1 MNRQLLFLERIL
13 YGDGVTPFNIVF
25 VVKIAGTI
33 SHENL
38 RNALTKIQAKHPLLR
53 SGIKTDDKKMPHFF
67 INDKAPEIPIRIIE
81 RRHNDDWIE
90 ASKDAWANVFD
101 TQNGPMMSITWV
113 RSPGTSELLMSL
125 HHCMCD
131 GGAAM
136 LLIREILDLLD
147 NPEKEIGRH
156 TAFTTIQ
163 DIVPP
168 QILHGRKQLFKAAVN
183 GAVVRLALSAAATF
197 ISPGKTVKFDRK
209 ADYLISW
216 KFSKADSSALFK
228 ACSAAGV
235 TVNTALCVAFLSAF
249 REVRGVAAHNKVTCP
264 VDIRKFVENI
274 RKDTMFSFGLALT
287 LSMEKDPS
295 MSFWEKTRL
304 LQKKVTDKMAGMNPY
319 DFLMTLENAH
329 STVHKMRKVLTYG
342 KVGNDLMFSN
352 LGKLDIPC
360 HFNTFDIETIYS
372 PSVIGPFANPTTIIT
387 STFDNQ
393 IDFTFISNDG
403 LLPYL
408 DALSIKDSAIT
419 LLQHETAPITETVL
433 S

>member
-1 MNRQLLFLERIL
+1 MNRQLLFPERIL
-13 YGDGVTPFNIVF
+13 YGDGITPFNIVF

-38 RNALTKIQAKHPLLR
+38 RNALTKVQAKHPLLR

-67 INDKAPEIPIRIIE
+67 INGNVPEIPIRIIE
-81 RRHNDDWIE
+81 RRYNDDWIE

-101 TQNGPMMSITWV
+101 TQNGPMMSITWIK
-113 RSPGTSELLMSL
+113 SPASSELLMSL

-147 NPEKEIGRH
+147 NPEKEIGQH
-156 TAFTTIQ
+156 TAYTTIQ

-168 QILHGRKQLFKAAVN
+168 EILRSRKQLFKAGLS
-183 GAVVRLALSAAATF
+183 GAVIRFVLSAASAF
-197 ISPGKTVKFDRK
+197 ISPGKTVKLNRES
-209 ADYLISW
+209 DYLISW
-216 KFSKADSSALFK
+216 KFSKADSAALFK

-235 TVNTALCVAFLSAF
+235 TVNTALCVAFLTAF
-249 REVRGVAAHNKVTCP
+249 REVRGAAAHNKVTCP

-274 RKDTMFSFGLALT
+274 SKDTMFSFGLALI

-295 MSFWEKTRL
+295 MSFWNKTRL
-304 LQKKVTDKMAGMNPY
+304 LQKKVTEKMAAMNPY
-319 DFLMTLENAH
+319 DFLMTFENAH
-329 STVHKMRKVLTYG
+329 AIVHKLRKVLTYG

-352 LGKLDIPC
+352 MGKLDIPR

-419 LLQHETAPITETVL
+419 LLQHETAPVAETVL